1 MYSIPERIL
10 FAFRALKSNRLCSC
24 ISILGLGLGL
34 ACFIVIVKYVWLEYT
49 TDTAQ
54 RNYHR
59 IYCTVSQASEI
70 DIPCLSEIINCSDR
84 LADYPEVEARTRVS
98 AFDGEQLSVENRL
111 YKADVLF
118 RDIQ

>member
-1 MYSIPERIL
+1 MYSIPKRIL

-59 IYCTVSQASEI
+59 LLRSIFPA
-70 DIPCLSEIINCSDR
+70 
-84 LADYPEVEARTRVS
+84 
-98 AFDGEQLSVENRL
+98 
-111 YKADVLF
+111 
-118 RDIQ
+118 

>member
-49 TDTAQ
+49 TDTTGFIV
-54 RNYHR
+54 RF
-59 IYCTVSQASEI
+59 
-70 DIPCLSEIINCSDR
+70 LR
-84 LADYPEVEARTRVS
+84 LLRSIFPA
-98 AFDGEQLSVENRL
+98 
-111 YKADVLF
+111 
-118 RDIQ
+118 